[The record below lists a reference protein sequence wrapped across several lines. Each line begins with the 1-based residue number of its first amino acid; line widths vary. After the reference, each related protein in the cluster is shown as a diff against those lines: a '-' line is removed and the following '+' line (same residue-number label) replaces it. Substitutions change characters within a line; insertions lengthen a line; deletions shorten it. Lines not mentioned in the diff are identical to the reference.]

1 MRNKNKIRPYLKD
14 IIEISQKT
22 YTCKIKLTIATDF
35 MSSKDTQKERVMYS
49 RSDNIDYNM

>member
-14 IIEISQKT
+14 IIKISQKT
-22 YTCKIKLTIATDF
+22 YACKIKLTIATDF